1 MSANLLDSLKNYIT
15 PELIS
20 KASGMLGESESGV
33 ASAIS
38 ASIPSLLSGLVNKSS
53 DSGVMG
59 SVMDLVS
66 SQASNSD
73 GILSNLA
80 GLLSGDSASPEIA
93 STLLSSLFGGKVSG
107 ITDLIAGVSGVKSS
121 SVTSVL
127 GMAAPML
134 LGHLGKSGTTLS
146 GLTSL
151 LSSEKE
157 SILAAAPAGL
167 ASAAGFANNFSSTV
181 KNNVNAAPVSN
192 DSGGFPKW
200 LLPLLLIGAALAAL
214 YYFTKECNK
223 KVEAAPIDNIE
234 VVDSLAKKALDTA
247 HGAAKEVIV
256 DAVSTLGEF
265 SVITLPNN
273 VELNAPQKGIENQVV
288 TWMNDKSKVVDK
300 TTWFNFDRLLFETGK
315 STLKPESQEQLKN
328 MSEILKAYPTMEIK
342 LGGYTDNTGVAASN
356 LKLSGD
362 RAKSVMA
369 ELVKMGVEAK
379 RVNAEGYGDQFPVAS
394 NDTEEGRAQNRRIA
408 VRITKK

>member
-1 MSANLLDSLKNYIT
+1 MSANLLDSLKGYLT
-15 PELIS
+15 PELITQ
-20 KASGMLGESESGV
+20 ASGMLGESENGITKAV
-33 ASAIS
+33 SA
-38 ASIPSLLSGLVNKSS
+38 AIPSLLNGLLNKSN

-66 SQASNSD
+66 KQSAGSEGVLTN
-73 GILSNLA
+73 LS
-80 GLLSGDSASPEIA
+80 GLLSGDSASSSL
-93 STLLSSLFGGKVSG
+93 STSLLGSLFGNKVSG

-121 SVTSVL
+121 SVTSLL

-134 LGHLGKSGTTLS
+134 LSHLGKLGLSVS

-157 SILAAAPAGL
+157 SILSAAPAGL
-167 ASAAGFANNFSSTV
+167 ASAAGFTNNFSSHV
-181 KNNVNAAPVSN
+181 KTSTNTIDHNEPG
-192 DSGGFPKW
+192 GGFPKW
-200 LLPLLLIGAALAAL
+200 LFPVLLIGIALIGL
-214 YYFTKECNK
+214 YYFTKGCNK
-223 KVEAAPIDNIE
+223 PKSELENEIE
-234 VVDSLAKKALDTA
+234 VIDSSGLKAIDTVV
-247 HGAAKEVIV
+247 GKSKVMV
-256 DAVSTLGEF
+256 KDTVVGLGDF
-265 SVITLPNN
+265 FKFKLPNG
-273 VELNAPQKGIENQVV
+273 VELNAPEKGIENQVV
-288 TWMNDKSKVVDK
+288 TWMGDKAKMVDK

-328 MSEILKAYPTMEIK
+328 MSEIMKAFPTMEIK

-369 ELVKMGVEAK
+369 ELVKMGITTS
-379 RVNAEGYGDQFPVAS
+379 RVTAEGYGDQFPVAS
-394 NDTEEGRAQNRRIA
+394 NDTEEGKAQNRRIA